1 MSSGL
6 LLQEHIAQTMGLS
19 TTTNTQEKALKVEE
33 TDDREDDMADVEEV
47 AVDDPESPQ
56 PEQSDQLT

>member
-1 MSSGL
+1 
-6 LLQEHIAQTMGLS
+6 MGLS